1 MKVIFILIS
10 VFLTATFV
18 FGGCS
23 KTPDE
28 PYYDRAQNASQ
39 KAQEQLRKD

>member
-1 MKVIFILIS
+1 MKQVYLIMS
-10 VFLTATFV
+10 VLFLVSFS
-18 FGGCS
+18 GCS

-39 KAQEQLRKD
+39 KAQSQLRRD